1 MLSATPRPVMAGQL
15 RRGGARL
22 RLWSARRGEYRELA
36 ATCMRA
42 DYSWTR
48 PGQDYLDI
56 YEYIR
61 HK

>member
-1 MLSATPRPVMAGQL
+1 VF
-15 RRGGARL
+15 
-22 RLWSARRGEYRELA
+22 RELVA
-36 ATCMRA
+36 NCMRA
-42 DYSWTR
+42 DYSWAR